1 MFDVSTAIN
10 AVTLEEAKQ
19 HLRVDHDADDE
30 FIKRLIL
37 SCTQLCEQE
46 ILHGII
52 DREGTSGFSKD
63 VDHVPEAIK
72 TWILI
77 RVAERYETR
86 EGVSAGELKP
96 IPWVESLLDPYRWR
110 Q

>member
-1 MFDVSTAIN
+1 MFDVST

-86 EGVSAGELKP
+86 EGKP
-96 IPWVESLLDPYRWR
+96 IPWVEALLDPYRWR